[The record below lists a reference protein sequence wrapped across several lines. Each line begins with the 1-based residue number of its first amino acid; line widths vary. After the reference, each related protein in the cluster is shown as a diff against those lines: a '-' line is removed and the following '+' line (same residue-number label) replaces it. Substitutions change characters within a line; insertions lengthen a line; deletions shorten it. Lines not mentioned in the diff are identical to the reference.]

1 MHCRVCYLFDFDIKI
16 CSGRC
21 VKPRVA
27 VLTHLL
33 FFMALG
39 DGSNNS
45 KKNCN
50 LSFSLSLFNVRSWVG
65 ANSGTITQRQVV
77 MYENREDSTTFYR
90 VHPTPGIMLYS
101 NFKVKVTKIH
111 I

>member
-1 MHCRVCYLFDFDIKI
+1 MKKLVEALSYKLRMAI
-16 CSGRC
+16 
-21 VKPRVA
+21 
-27 VLTHLL
+27 LTHIL

-39 DGSNNS
+39 KTEGTIL
-45 KKNCN
+45 KRKCN
-50 LSFSLSLFNVRSWVG
+50 LSFSLSLFNVRSWIG

-90 VHPTPGIMLYS
+90 VHSTPGIMLYS
-101 NFKVKVTKIH
+101 NFKVKVTKIDNL